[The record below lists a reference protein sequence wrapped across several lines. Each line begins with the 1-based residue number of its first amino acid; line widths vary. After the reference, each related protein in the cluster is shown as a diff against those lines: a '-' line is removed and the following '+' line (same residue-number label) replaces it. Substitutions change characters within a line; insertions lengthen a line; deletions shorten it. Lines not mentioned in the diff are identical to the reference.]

1 MTIAKYI
8 EFYPQK
14 SGKSFELLVR
24 VCKALEEKDIPVYY
38 INGIGCKG
46 DTWYIGD
53 KFVEVREVYRSNGTE
68 EDVTVKITVHECWQ
82 ERTSKVIGFVKVPK
96 NASDKVIQKRISQ
109 VLELM

>member
-1 MTIAKYI
+1 MTIEKYL

-24 VCKALEEKDIPVYY
+24 VCKAIEEKDVPIGF
-38 INGIGCKG
+38 INGTGCKG
-46 DTWYIGD
+46 DTWSVGDRYIGIN
-53 KFVEVREVYRSNGTE
+53 EVYRSNGTE
-68 EDVTVKITVHECWQ
+68 EDVTVKISVMECDS
-82 ERTSKVIGFVKVPK
+82 ERSAKRIGFVKVPK